1 MTNNINFND
10 PTHLYLQI
18 VNAIKDKIEKGV
30 LKPGDQLGSQLDLAK
45 QYSVSKI
52 TIKKACET
60 LVNEGILY
68 TRVGLG
74 TFVADKQI
82 KRNNLLKQKTIGL
95 VLRDLHHPYFSM
107 VVKSIEKRAYELGFS
122 ILLSDTSG
130 NIEKEENQINHF
142 KELGVNGLII
152 ASLSLE
158 FRATKYIEDLHR
170 INFPYVMVSYIHDP
184 DYWYVGS
191 DHEYGGFIAT
201 EHLIK
206 LGRKSIGY
214 VHAER
219 GNLLSEVRKNGYYR
233 ALLEND
239 IVYDHDL
246 VFYASMDSY
255 SFGSDRYELGLQ
267 FGKNFSK
274 LNKKPE
280 AFVFY
285 NDIVA
290 LGFMQAALDEGIKIP
305 DDIAVIGYDD
315 SMMSRYAAVPLTTV
329 HQPVDNIG
337 KIVVEVIQK
346 RIDNIGVGNRT
357 ILKPSLIIRES
368 CGAKIYNMQLLDNE

>member
-1 MTNNINFND
+1 MNNSINFNN

-18 VNAIKDKIEKGV
+18 VNAIKGKIEKGE

-74 TFVADKQI
+74 TFVADKQT
-82 KRNNLLKQKTIGL
+82 KKNNLLKQKTIGL

-158 FRATKYIEDLHR
+158 FRATKYLENLHKN
-170 INFPYVMVSYIHDP
+170 NFPYVMVSYIHDP
-184 DYWYVGS
+184 EYWYVGS

-206 LGRKSIGY
+206 LGRKTIGY

-239 IVYDHDL
+239 IEYDHDL
-246 VFYASMDSY
+246 VFYATMDSY
-255 SFGSDRYELGLQ
+255 GFGIDRYKLGVQ
-267 FGKNFSK
+267 FGNKFTK

-280 AFVFY
+280 ALVFY

-290 LGFMQAALDEGIKIP
+290 LGFIHAVLEEGVEIP
-305 DDIAVIGYDD
+305 NDIAVIGYDD
-315 SMMSRYAAVPLTTV
+315 SMMSGYAVVPLTTV
-329 HQPVDNIG
+329 HQPVENIG
-337 KIVVEVIQK
+337 KLVVEVIQK

-368 CGAKIYNMQLLDNE
+368 CGAKKQWGTKSTA